1 MNSAAAPKAYPFNA
15 VNRGVYI
22 ADNLAFLRTINDEC
36 VDLVCIDP
44 PFAKNETFTADK
56 IKPPLSHQE
65 INNEKRLLAEWG
77 IYVPKDAANN
87 EIAWPYG
94 TRTSG
99 GYKDTWSWEK
109 DVYEDWIE
117 SIDDHFPAVNKLID
131 AARYVH
137 SESTAAYLC
146 YMAIRLI
153 EIYRVL
159 KPAGSLYLHCDHS
172 ANGYLRQLLDG
183 IFGNGENGSPGFR
196 NEIAWCYT
204 GPSNTRRWFPRKH
217 DTIYWYSKS
226 EQWTFN
232 RDAVRI
238 SYKQLNTQH
247 AKGSAKTTGIGGR
260 LNADNVDD
268 FRGRGK
274 VPESWWND
282 FSPVGRL
289 ATERTGYPTQK
300 PYALAERIIKASTN
314 PGDVVLDCFAGCAY
328 SAIAAERLGRRWTAC
343 DLNPRAWTVFK
354 RQFIKTE
361 LLNPPLDCDDATTG
375 QQVLP
380 SDRKVT
386 VHGPRQLPILQSR
399 VSDTRPKDLILKDR
413 KFKVPASII
422 PEAEMLEEL
431 LKLSGYQAWCCG
443 FANRHPDGSIIE
455 ASWNFHLDHIAPKS
469 KENTGTSNDIP
480 NRAPMCPYHNIR
492 KNNRRV
498 GLAEYRQEIAD
509 RGEMAVKSV
518 DDLIN
523 LDYALAQANIIFA
536 RAYARRNPAG

>member
-1 MNSAAAPKAYPFNA
+1 MAEFNA
-15 VNRGVYI
+15 INRGVYI
-22 ADNLAFLRTINDEC
+22 ADNLAFLRAINNAS
-36 VDLVCIDP
+36 VDLVTIDP
-44 PFAKNETFTADK
+44 PFAKYETFTADK

-99 GYKDTWSWEK
+99 GYKDAWSWEN
-109 DVYEDWIE
+109 DIYEDWIN
-117 SIDDHFPAVNKLID
+117 SIEDGFPAVNQLID
-131 AARYVH
+131 AARYIH
-137 SESTAAYLC
+137 SENTAAYLC

-153 EIYRVL
+153 EIRRIL
-159 KPAGSLYLHCDHS
+159 KPAASLFLHCDHT
-172 ANGYLRQLLDG
+172 AGGYLRQLLDA
-183 IFGNGENGSPGFR
+183 IFGHGENGSPGFR

-260 LNADNVDD
+260 LNADNVDNS
-268 FRGRGK
+268 RGRGK
-274 VPESWWND
+274 VPESWWAD
-282 FSPVGRL
+282 FPPVGRL
-289 ATERTGYPTQK
+289 ITERTGYPTQK
-300 PYALAERIIKASTN
+300 PIALAERIIKAVTN
-314 PGDVVLDCFAGCAY
+314 PGDIVVDCFAGCAY

-361 LLNPPLDCDDATTG
+361 LLNPPLDCDDAVTG
-375 QQVLP
+375 QQVTP
-380 SDRKVT
+380 DNPTVT
-386 VHGPRQLPILQSR
+386 IHGPNQLP
-399 VSDTRPKDLILKDR
+399 TRTSPETETPPPVFQLPER

-422 PEAEMLEEL
+422 PEPEL
-431 LKLSGYQAWCCG
+431 
-443 FANRHPDGSIIE
+443 
-455 ASWNFHLDHIAPKS
+455 
-469 KENTGTSNDIP
+469 TG
-480 NRAPMCPYHNIR
+480 A
-492 KNNRRV
+492 K
-498 GLAEYRQEIAD
+498 
-509 RGEMAVKSV
+509 
-518 DDLIN
+518 
-523 LDYALAQANIIFA
+523 
-536 RAYARRNPAG
+536 